1 MECIGNKFL
10 FQKCKDIA
18 LKDLG
23 DKNIF
28 YISL

>member
-1 MECIGNKFL
+1 MECMGNKFL
-10 FQKCKDIA
+10 CQKCKDIA

-28 YISL
+28 LH